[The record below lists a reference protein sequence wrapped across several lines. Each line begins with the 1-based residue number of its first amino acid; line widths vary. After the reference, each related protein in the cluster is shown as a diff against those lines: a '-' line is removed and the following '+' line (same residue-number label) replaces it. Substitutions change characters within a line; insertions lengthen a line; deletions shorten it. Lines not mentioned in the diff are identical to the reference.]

1 MVAGRTI
8 LVFLSLFVS
17 FISAAN
23 TLYQSALILCTT
35 TAGDADQA
43 LGVLQGY
50 GVPITVKTIPQTGAA
65 LPALE
70 TITGAN
76 SAGNY
81 GLIIVVGL
89 VTYDMG
95 GTTGWASAIT
105 AAQWTTLYNY
115 QTKYGVR
122 MIHLDAFPGTQFGT
136 VLAPGPGGC
145 CNTGEQTVTL
155 TDTTF
160 IPTAGLKSSPLS
172 TVGLWHYPAT
182 VSDAT
187 NGTVSFLQFGTS
199 AQYPATSVAGVR
211 QKIANGAGFREQMA
225 IFVEGGSWSLTTNYL
240 AHIWFHLGYRG
251 RYNGYRRVSLNTQG
265 SPSSFDIA
273 NGS

>member
-1 MVAGRTI
+1 MRIISSLV
-8 LVFLSLFVS
+8 VFLSIFVS

-23 TLYQSALILCTT
+23 TLYQNALILCTNV
-35 TAGDADQA
+35 AGEPDQA

-50 GVPITVKTIPQTGAA
+50 GVPIKVQTIPQAGAA

-70 TITGAN
+70 TISGAN
-76 SAGNY
+76 SVGNY
-81 GLIIVVGL
+81 GLIIVIGL
-89 VTYDMG
+89 VTYNMG
-95 GTTGWASAIT
+95 GSVGWASAIT

-155 TDTTF
+155 TDTAF
-160 IPTAGLKSSPLS
+160 IPTSGLKSAPLS

-182 VSDAT
+182 ISDTT
-187 NGTVSFLQFGTS
+187 NGTVAFLQFGTN

-225 IFVEGGSWSLTTNYL
+225 LFVEGGSWSLTTNYL
-240 AHIWFHLGYRG
+240 AHIWFHWGYRG
-251 RYNGYRRVSLNTQG
+251 LYNGYRRVSLNTQG
-265 SPSSFDIA
+265 RSPFLLR
-273 NGS
+273 